1 MIRLYRI
8 RYSTNVERVA
18 LGLGHKRLA
27 VESIWVEPDD
37 RREVVEVSGQ
47 PLVPVIID
55 GERVVADSTAI
66 LEYLEENYREPP
78 LYPAN
83 PAERAQVR
91 IFIDWFNRV
100 WKRPPN
106 EIEAE
111 LGKPE
116 PVAARI
122 EELGSQMAAWL
133 AWFEDLL
140 WRRDYLFG
148 AFSAADCAAYPFL
161 KYALHREPDDD
172 EPFHRILERYQP
184 LVDGVRPN
192 LTAWIR
198 RVATRPQAS

>member
-1 MIRLYRI
+1 M
-8 RYSTNVERVA
+8 
-18 LGLGHKRLA
+18 
-27 VESIWVEPDD
+27 
-37 RREVVEVSGQ
+37 SGQ

-55 GERVVADSTAI
+55 GERVVGDSTAI

-78 LYPAN
+78 LYPTDR
-83 PAERAQVR
+83 AERAQVR

-111 LGKPE
+111 LGKPQ
-116 PVAARI
+116 PDAARI
-122 EELGSQMAAWL
+122 EGLGGQMAAWL

-172 EPFHRILERYQP
+172 ESFHRILERYQP
-184 LVDGVRPN
+184 LDGVGSN
-192 LTAWIR
+192 LAAWIR
-198 RVATRPQAS
+198 RVATHPQAG